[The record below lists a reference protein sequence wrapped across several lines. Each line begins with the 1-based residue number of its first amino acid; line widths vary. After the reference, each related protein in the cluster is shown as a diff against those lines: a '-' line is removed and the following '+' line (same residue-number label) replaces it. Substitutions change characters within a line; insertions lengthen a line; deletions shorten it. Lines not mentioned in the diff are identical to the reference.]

1 MCAGDSAGD
10 LSTKGVRESVGD
22 RIGERSRDNLSAES
36 SSLSGGPSRC
46 FGVRGSQ
53 LCVVCVPGCTVLVRG
68 GEWRGGIM
76 EGIVS
81 VSISVSGG
89 GGGGQSV
96 GRCQSRATEWSGV
109 WCVCVC
115 MCV

>member
-1 MCAGDSAGD
+1 MCTGDSAGD

-22 RIGERSRDNLSAES
+22 RIGERSRDSLSAES
-36 SSLSGGPSRC
+36 SSLRGGPSRC
-46 FGVRGSQ
+46 LGVRGSQ

-68 GEWRGGIM
+68 GEGRGGIM
-76 EGIVS
+76 EGSVS
-81 VSISVSGG
+81 VS